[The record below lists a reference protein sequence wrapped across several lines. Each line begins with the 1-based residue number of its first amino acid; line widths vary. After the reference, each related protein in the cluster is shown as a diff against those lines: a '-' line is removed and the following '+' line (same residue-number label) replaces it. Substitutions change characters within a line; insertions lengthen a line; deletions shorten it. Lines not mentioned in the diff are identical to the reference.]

1 MSKSLIAKALLGLV
15 VAENSFEK
23 VTVEGLGDIGVKL
36 LTAGD
41 RSKIYAENQ
50 DKKDI
55 PLYAVVMKE
64 TIVDP
69 ETGELALADVTLEQ
83 LARLSPSVVDDFAE
97 KTFHLNG
104 FTKRD
109 KAKGEQDLKN

>member
-1 MSKSLIAKALLGLV
+1 MSKSLIATALVGLL

-41 RSKIYAENQ
+41 RSKIYADNQ
-50 DKKDI
+50 DKNI

-97 KTFHLNG
+97 KTFHING
-104 FTKRD
+104 FAKRD
-109 KAKGEQDLKN
+109 KAKGKEDLKN